1 MTTITDVRREVT
13 VAGTPERAFDLFTN
27 HMAEWWPAEHH
38 LAGSPVVA
46 MTVEPRV
53 GGRIYDSC
61 EDGSDSV
68 WGQVTEWDP
77 PAGFTFAWMITG
89 TWQLETDVEKAS
101 RVSVTFAAEGDRTRV
116 AWCTRIS
123 GGCPRAVRAWQTRS
137 VLPTAG
143 VRDCSASPSSSRSDL
158 SGMSVALIGEIGSR
172 GAVLSR
178 P

>member
-1 MTTITDVRREVT
+1 MTTITDVRRDIT

-27 HMAEWWPAEHH
+27 HMAEWWPADHH

-61 EDGSDSV
+61 EDGSESV

-89 TWQLETDVEKAS
+89 TWQLETDVDKAS
-101 RVSVTFAAEGDRTRV
+101 RVSVAFTAEGDRTRV
-116 AWCTRIS
+116 ILVHKDFWRMPEGGQGMADAVGAADGWGS
-123 GGCPRAVRAWQTRS
+123 GLKHFADFAAR
-137 VLPTAG
+137 
-143 VRDCSASPSSSRSDL
+143 
-158 SGMSVALIGEIGSR
+158 
-172 GAVLSR
+172 
-178 P
+178 

>member
-13 VAGTPERAFDLFTN
+13 VAGTPKRAFDLFTN
-27 HMAEWWPAEHH
+27 HMAQWWPAEHH
-38 LAGSPVVA
+38 LAESPVVA

-61 EDGSDSV
+61 EDGSESA

-101 RVSVTFAAEGDRTRV
+101 RVSVTFVAEGDRTRV
-116 AWCTRIS
+116 ALVHKDFWRMPDGGHGMAEAVGAAEGWGS
-123 GGCPRAVRAWQTRS
+123 GLQCFADYA
-137 VLPTAG
+137 AK
-143 VRDCSASPSSSRSDL
+143 
-158 SGMSVALIGEIGSR
+158 
-172 GAVLSR
+172 
-178 P
+178 